1 MATTQPAQIRPEE
14 VGTEWMTWALRR
26 SGTLADGARV
36 TSVDREPCGT
46 GQLADSYRFTL
57 GYDSPG
63 AGPGT
68 VVGKFASE
76 DPASRAFGQQSGYY
90 RTEIRFYQQLAPRLS
105 AVALPTALHAE
116 VADDGAEFVLLMDD
130 LAPAR
135 VVDQLSGCTVDE
147 AALVVRQLAALH
159 AGSWRNDQLAT
170 TDWLHGAIA
179 SFTDITANFR
189 ATVEAFPATFGD
201 LVSESDLRQAAKLNA
216 HLAEWNSLISTP
228 LCLWHSDIRADNLL
242 FDARGGRTPVAL
254 LDWQATRMHFAKPA
268 DYGPP
273 QEAAYRSAV
282 AMLRNHY
289 EAGLLEAE
297 SMVERANGFNE
308 EFDSVQSA
316 AVRHPFLQWVEMRAE
331 AALGK
336 EHPATIRARY
346 YRGVFSSTD
355 RRQQA
360 GACPVRGSAADL

>member
-254 LDWQATRMHFAKPA
+254 LDWQGVGYGYGPIDVAYFLSTSLTTEDRRAAERDLVGLYQTELAAHGVDDYPA
-268 DYGPP
+268 DR
-273 QEAAYRSAV
+273 AWDDYRVLAIHPLQIGV
-282 AMLRNHY
+282 FG
-289 EAGLLEAE
+289 AG
-297 SMVERANGFNE
+297 
-308 EFDSVQSA
+308 
-316 AVRHPFLQWVEMRAE
+316 AVRRSERGDRLWKQWISRA
-331 AALGK
+331 AQHTRDLDSFSAL
-336 EHPATIRARY
+336 R
-346 YRGVFSSTD
+346 D
-355 RRQQA
+355 RR
-360 GACPVRGSAADL
+360 PL

>member
-135 VVDQLSGCTVDE
+135 VVDQLSGEHSTIDTIVAEHKDGM
-147 AALVVRQLAALH
+147 LYLH
-159 AGSWRNDQLAT
+159 LPKN
-170 TDWLHGAIA
+170 
-179 SFTDITANFR
+179 
-189 ATVEAFPATFGD
+189 
-201 LVSESDLRQAAKLNA
+201 
-216 HLAEWNSLISTP
+216 
-228 LCLWHSDIRADNLL
+228 
-242 FDARGGRTPVAL
+242 
-254 LDWQATRMHFAKPA
+254 AKPSKH
-268 DYGPP
+268 
-273 QEAAYRSAV
+273 Q
-282 AMLRNHY
+282 
-289 EAGLLEAE
+289 
-297 SMVERANGFNE
+297 VEIKVN
-308 EFDSVQSA
+308 
-316 AVRHPFLQWVEMRAE
+316 
-331 AALGK
+331 
-336 EHPATIRARY
+336 
-346 YRGVFSSTD
+346 
-355 RRQQA
+355 
-360 GACPVRGSAADL
+360 